1 MRWAAQRDDAEPAV
15 AQALQ
20 LAGWTVERVS
30 APGFPDLLCCRRGQ
44 VVLLEV
50 KSKGGRMKPAQVEL
64 HARLRA
70 AGVIVA
76 IVTTPEEA
84 LAAVRGEVT
93 RTALDVRAEKRG
105 RSPRARATSAVK
117 PGQAEGVVRPAR

>member
-15 AQALQ
+15 VQALQ

-70 AGVIVA
+70 AGVIV
-76 IVTTPEEA
+76 TTPEEA

-105 RSPRARATSAVK
+105 RSSRARATSAVK
-117 PGQAEGVVRPAR
+117 PGRAAGVVRPER

>member
-1 MRWAAQRDDAEPAV
+1 MV
-15 AQALQ
+15 QALQ

-70 AGVIVA
+70 AGVVVA

-93 RTALDVRAEKRG
+93 RTALDVPAEKRV
-105 RSPRARATSAVK
+105 RSPRAQVTPAVRRGRAGGAV
-117 PGQAEGVVRPAR
+117 G